1 MSKHLC
7 IHCVQVQGIIRVVST
22 AIKACRGGGLLIYF
36 PFQSNVAIASV
47 PSATQYRCDQSR
59 FFFGIQQLL
68 PSFFKYIY
76 FIYYFLTCTVCCY
89 SAVVLER
96 AIRLCTDGH
105 EMNVPPIDCAEIL
118 RWSHKSQLRGS
129 ETTINHFNHYLNEF
143 C

>member
-1 MSKHLC
+1 MHPLRAGSRNNT
-7 IHCVQVQGIIRVVST
+7 IRVVST

-59 FFFGIQQLL
+59 FSLAFSNSSHPFLN
-68 PSFFKYIY
+68 Y

-105 EMNVPPIDCAEIL
+105 EMNVPTIDCAEIL
-118 RWSHKSQLRGS
+118 RWSHKSQLRGNDYQPLQS
-129 ETTINHFNHYLNEF
+129 LFE
-143 C
+143 